1 MGAPVASAGMTK
13 PTIAFL
19 NGSLRKDSFHG
30 RLGKAIIAASADR
43 LDFVTPSLD
52 LPLYD
57 SDLDKDPLP
66 AWSAFRDAVR
76 DVDGVLFGSPEYNRS
91 VTGALK
97 NAIDVGSRP
106 YGKSVFSKKPAAIF
120 SGSPGMTGGFGSN
133 HHLRQ
138 CCVFLDMPVMQQPEA
153 YWGLLNDDKLAAD
166 GSVNDEKLA
175 GFVTAF
181 ATAFADWVDLIAQG
195 RARLADDPAHQ

>member
-1 MGAPVASAGMTK
+1 MTR
-13 PTIAFL
+13 PAIAFL

-30 RLGKAIIAASADR
+30 RLGRAIMAACGDR
-43 LDFVTPSLD
+43 LDFVTPSLE

-57 SDLDKDPLP
+57 SDRDKDPLP
-66 AWSAFRDAVR
+66 EWIAFRDSVR
-76 DVDGVLFGSPEYNRS
+76 GVDGILFGSPEYNRS
-91 VTGALK
+91 ITGALK

-106 YGKSVFSKKPAAIF
+106 YGKSVFARKPAAIF

-153 YWGLLNDDKLAAD
+153 YWGGLADDRIAAD
-166 GSVNDEKLA
+166 GTIADEKLA

-181 ATAFADWVDLIAQG
+181 AAAFTDWVDLIGHG
-195 RARLADDPAHQ
+195 RAKLANDPSSQ